1 MRSTTSPILTQP
13 KRPGMA
19 PGLSAD
25 MRPGHPRNAAAQK
38 PVTRFT
44 DWALI

>member
-1 MRSTTSPILTQP
+1 MRSTTTPISTHP
-13 KRPGMA
+13 KRPGA
-19 PGLSAD
+19 AHGLSAD
-25 MRPGHPRNAAAQK
+25 MRPGHPRNAAPQK